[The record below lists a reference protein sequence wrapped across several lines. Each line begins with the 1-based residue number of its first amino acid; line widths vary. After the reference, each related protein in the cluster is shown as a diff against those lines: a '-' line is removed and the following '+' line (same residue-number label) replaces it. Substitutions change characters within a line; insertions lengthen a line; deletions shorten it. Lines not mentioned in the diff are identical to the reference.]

1 MEVVKT
7 SSAGHAK
14 ELASSVDFSTCPDG
28 IICIGGDGIVNEVS
42 HFAAL
47 VIIVVSGCLSSNP
60 LFCIFYKF
68 LSSPHSFPGM

>member
-1 MEVVKT
+1 MIFT
-7 SSAGHAK
+7 LLMHFQY
-14 ELASSVDFSTCPDG
+14 LHHFSG